1 MIIMELTNKN
11 TGMIIKRQFCN
22 DVHDAKSTAI
32 RLARYAGFLNFEKD
46 RSGDLIANNKT
57 FKVDIVRV

>member
-11 TGMIIKRQFCN
+11 TGIVVEHFCN
-22 DVHDAKSTAI
+22 DMHEAKNTAI

-46 RSGDLIANNKT
+46 RSGDLVANNRT